1 MPQLHLPLYPQ
12 GVTQISDS
20 LSFLRKG
27 DDITYYHYD
36 LPVFTH
42 AENDLATF
50 RMVTSQFF
58 VNGHVTQAQ
67 ISRIFGVPLVTV
79 KRAVKRFRDEGPF
92 DFLDTGIASN
102 GFEIFDGVKKTY
114 GSYDVWG
121 SGFEPVRKARGG
133 EGFFFYPVD
142 RAASRNGRLNR
153 FKEIFTT
160 I

>member
-67 ISRIFGVPLVTV
+67 LSRIFGVPLVTV
-79 KRAVKRFRDEGPF
+79 KRAVKRFRDEGVK
-92 DFLDTGIASN
+92 
-102 GFEIFDGVKKTY
+102 GFYAKRNTRGAAVLT
-114 GSYDVWG
+114 
-121 SGFEPVRKARGG
+121 EPVLVEAQRLLDDGRSVKEVAAQLELKSDTLGKA
-133 EGFFFYPVD
+133 V
-142 RAASRNGRLNR
+142 RAGRLHE
-153 FKEIFTT
+153 FKKKP
-160 I
+160 